1 MNIMK
6 ETSDLPKVWQDPD
19 EVQEVIPVEV
29 IPEEEIQLPSIDEQ
43 RDIVASSNL
52 SNTNKSL
59 LESLVTMNEV
69 AQTLEKIK
77 YTETADLR
85 MTYIKMLAENFISS
99 RMGNNQLAEELKR
112 RLILRLLDH
121 VDMLDFE
128 LLTRLYNDLH
138 ETTNLDSQQAFG
150 MITGANGTNAGFMG
164 GGTTVNLNLAT
175 GEGGTVNT
183 QVNQSVQQAGQ
194 LKEVQTM
201 NTSIKSWANSNI
213 PLPKRKQE

>member
-1 MNIMK
+1 MK

-19 EVQEVIPVEV
+19 EVQEVIPVET

-43 RDIVASSNL
+43 RDIVANSNL

-164 GGTTVNLNLAT
+164 GGLNLTINNAT
-175 GEGGTVNT
+175 SEGASITNQT
-183 QVNQSVQQAGQ
+183 LNATPQQVGQ

-201 NTSIKSWANSNI
+201 NTSIKGWANSNI
-213 PLPKRKQE
+213 PLPKRKPE

>member
-1 MNIMK
+1 MR
-6 ETSDLPKVWQDPD
+6 ETADLPKVWQDPD
-19 EVQEVIPVEV
+19 EVQEVIPVET
-29 IPEEEIQLPSIDEQ
+29 IPEEEIQLPTIDEQ
-43 RDIVASSNL
+43 RDIVANSNL

-85 MTYIKMLAENFISS
+85 MTYVKMLAENFISS

-150 MITGANGTNAGFMG
+150 MITGNNNAAGYVG

-194 LKEVQTM
+194 LKEVQAM
-201 NTSIKSWANSNI
+201 NTSIKSWANNNI
-213 PLPKRKQE
+213 PLPKRKSE

>member
-1 MNIMK
+1 MR

-19 EVQEVIPVEV
+19 EVQEVIPVET
-29 IPEEEIQLPSIDEQ
+29 IPEEEIQLPTIDEQ

-85 MTYIKMLAENFISS
+85 MTYVKMLAENFISS

-150 MITGANGTNAGFMG
+150 MITGANGTNAGFMSG
-164 GGTTVNLNLAT
+164 GLNLTINNAT
-175 GEGGTVNT
+175 SEGASITNQT
-183 QVNQSVQQAGQ
+183 LNATPQQVGQ